1 MDLQDA
7 QNWLNEVLNEVSIQ
21 FQKMPGSAIFLRYV
35 KSSYQNDPVR
45 SAVELFLFLFA
56 VRYLLAP
63 KYSTQRKSYVTLSEE
78 VCPPSAVGFVNL
90 MCQQEIDELV
100 DEWTPEPLV
109 APQTSFEEAENEKR
123 PVIVG
128 WEFTILAGGS
138 LHHQADPSQ
147 AYRTQIEAFFQRADS
162 YKPCV
167 VQFLQF
173 GGERDAQ
180 RESDPNVANIWCGSL
195 RPTWLLW
202 NAGCTYED
210 GGRYCILPR
219 CAGLYCVCAG
229 LLYYLKRNSSLFQ
242 TGRCNHCG

>member
-7 QNWLNEVLNEVSIQ
+7 QSWLNEVLNEVSMQ

-78 VCPPSAVGFVNL
+78 VCVPLTVSFVKL
-90 MCQQEIDELV
+90 ICKQEIDELV
-100 DEWTPEPLV
+100 EEWTPEPLV

-128 WEFTILAGGS
+128 WEFTILVGGS
-138 LHHQADPSQ
+138 LHRQADPSQ
-147 AYRTQIEAFFQRADS
+147 TYRTQIKAVVQWAHRD
-162 YKPCV
+162 KPCG
-167 VQFLQF
+167 VQFLQL
-173 GGERDAQ
+173 GSERFTQ
-180 RESDPNVANIWCGSL
+180 RESDSNVENIWCGSL
-195 RPTWLLW
+195 RPTWLLR
-202 NAGCTYED
+202 NPGCTYED
-210 GGRYCILPR
+210 RGRYCIILG
-219 CAGLYCVCAG
+219 CAGLYRVCAG
-229 LLYYLKRNSSLFQ
+229 VL
-242 TGRCNHCG
+242 